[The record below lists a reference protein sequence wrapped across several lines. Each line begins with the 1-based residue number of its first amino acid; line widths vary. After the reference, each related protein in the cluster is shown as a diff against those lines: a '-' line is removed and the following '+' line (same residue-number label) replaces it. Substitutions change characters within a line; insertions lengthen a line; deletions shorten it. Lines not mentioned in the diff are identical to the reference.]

1 MAVVAVSMAEAT
13 STHCKCNAMR
23 NAKGTQLLA
32 SFYEWNVDNFNGMDL
47 ILIENFFITH
57 NNRHNTH
64 THTHIGRAARKN
76 LTRKRTERTNGRF
89 DEIIQRVDY
98 ICERALYDHVV
109 STTCLLCSTV
119 SVISICL
126 SPLSS
131 SSSVSF
137 RYAHFNIEIKLS
149 PRRLMPKILLL
160 VLYLRFYDV
169 FFIRNKS
176 LAALFKKRNWNAC
189 LCSLFHSHFHP
200 NSSLPIS
207 FHWLDF
213 VRHTIDLARK
223 LVAHSELS
231 HGICCPLCRITRNK
245 SRTKVG
251 SVRERDVWPKWKA
264 TLSTHT
270 HTHTN
275 I

>member
-1 MAVVAVSMAEAT
+1 M
-13 STHCKCNAMR
+13 KCRQFQWNGFDFNR
-23 NAKGTQLLA
+23 KFLYYTQQSA
-32 SFYEWNVDNFNGMDL
+32 Q
-47 ILIENFFITH
+47 H
-57 NNRHNTH
+57 TH
-64 THTHIGRAARKN
+64 THTHWESSTQN

-126 SPLSS
+126 SPSSS

-176 LAALFKKRNWNAC
+176 LAALFKKRN
-189 LCSLFHSHFHP
+189 
-200 NSSLPIS
+200 
-207 FHWLDF
+207 
-213 VRHTIDLARK
+213 
-223 LVAHSELS
+223 
-231 HGICCPLCRITRNK
+231 
-245 SRTKVG
+245 
-251 SVRERDVWPKWKA
+251 
-264 TLSTHT
+264 
-270 HTHTN
+270 
-275 I
+275 